1 MINEER
7 TYTIVFDD
15 LCRIVG
21 ANAAVIAGKVAT
33 MDTGDG
39 CEISLQFFMDLLGI
53 EKRTLRS
60 EISRLQ
66 TLGYIVYTPR
76 FGRGSTPIFKKGTN
90 LHPFME
96 IKGTKNAQKRVQKM
110 PPKEYKESIV
120 VNSAPTRD
128 TRIDDLFRA
137 FWAAFNPPKEHQVEF
152 TRCAALF
159 AKMDKDTKQYLL
171 SELRAGKRRKN
182 AIGKDYTSPY
192 LYLLDYKPQI
202 PIWRVGD
209 TDLTPEMVDTL
220 KIIRLEGRIAYC
232 RPQDL
237 TALIK
242 QGAQVIN
249 Q

>member
-39 CEISLQFFMDLLGI
+39 CEISLQFFADLLRVDT
-53 EKRTLRS
+53 RTIRN
-60 EISRLQ
+60 ICKQLQ
-66 TLGYIVYTPR
+66 MLGYIVYTPR
-76 FGRGSTPIFKKGTN
+76 HGRGSTPIFKKGKN
-90 LHPFME
+90 LHPFIIE
-96 IKGTKNAQKRVQKM
+96 KRGKIQQEKGKNLH
-110 PPKEYKESIV
+110 PKEYNENIV
-120 VNSAPTRD
+120 CNNAHTRD
-128 TRIDDLFRA
+128 TSFDELFRA
-137 FWAAFNPPKEHQVEF
+137 FWQAFNPPKEHQVEF

-209 TDLTPEMVDTL
+209 SDLTPEMVDTL
-220 KIIRLEGRIAYC
+220 KIVRLEGRIAYC